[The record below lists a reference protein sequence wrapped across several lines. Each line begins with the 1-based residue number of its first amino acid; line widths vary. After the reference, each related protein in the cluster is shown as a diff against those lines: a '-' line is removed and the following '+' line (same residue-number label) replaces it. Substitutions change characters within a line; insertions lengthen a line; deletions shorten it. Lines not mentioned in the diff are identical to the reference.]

1 MRAYCEAPDRDKP
14 VKFTTSDAAGW
25 RAEFTRSGN
34 IYDDSPDAQPFIISL
49 STGIFLWYFLWYRE
63 ESDVDRKLDLNEFNL
78 YDKVDGLEEVQ
89 LKLARDAKLKK
100 GEDVREIEVRLKELQ
115 SVRLG
120 KV

>member
-1 MRAYCEAPDRDKP
+1 MRAYCEAPNRDKP

-34 IYDDSPDAQPFIISL
+34 IYDDSPDVQPFIVSL

-63 ESDVDRKLDLNEFNL
+63 ESDFDRKFDMTEFNL

-89 LKLARDAKLKK
+89 LKLAREEKLKK
-100 GEDVREIEVRLKELQ
+100 GGDVREIDVRMKELERA
-115 SVRLG
+115 RLG

>member
-1 MRAYCEAPDRDKP
+1 M
-14 VKFTTSDAAGW
+14 
-25 RAEFTRSGN
+25 
-34 IYDDSPDAQPFIISL
+34 
-49 STGIFLWYFLWYRE
+49 
-63 ESDVDRKLDLNEFNL
+63 DRKLDLNEFNL